1 MDRGQGHHPA
11 DRALL
16 GQRTIA
22 PVPAGARFLDQD
34 ERVAFGWHCPEAL
47 VDLALARAESA
58 EGDTLSVVLLRNRG
72 DGHRRL
78 MDLHAAGERARL
90 WYG

>member
-1 MDRGQGHHPA
+1 MEPPPA
-11 DRALL
+11 ALAFCGARA
-16 GQRTIA
+16 GE
-22 PVPAGARFLDQD
+22 PVPTGARFRDTAQLCA
-34 ERVAFGWHCPEAL
+34 VGWHCPEAL